1 MAEHILDCKNLNCPM
16 PIVKVSKSIKTM
28 SVGDTLEISATDPA
42 FKADIEAW
50 VRKTGNELVK
60 FTDGQTKIAL
70 IKKIIL

>member
-1 MAEHILDCKNLNCPM
+1 MAEHVLDCRNLNCPM

-28 SVGDTLEISATDPA
+28 NIGDTLEISATDPA

-50 VRKTGNELVK
+50 IRKTGNELVK

-70 IKKIIL
+70 IKKITL